1 MNQAGRFVTA
11 IGTKTVPLAADEV
24 IGALAGDQHGVV
36 GRSQLLAA
44 GVGSRAIVHR
54 VESGR
59 LHPLYRGVYAVGHR
73 VLSQR
78 GRWMA
83 ATLAADGVLSHRSA
97 GALWDIRQWQGR
109 IDITTPR
116 TRAKRPGLLL
126 HRAVLAPDEITVRD
140 GIPVTTPA
148 RTLLDLAGV
157 LQRHQLQQAINEAE
171 ILRLPGPHHLASR
184 YPTKRGTRALRALA
198 PPTHTKRDL
207 EARFHTFLND
217 RRFPRP
223 QTNTIIEGREV
234 DFAWPDHRL
243 IVELDS
249 WEFHRHRNAFE
260 GDRERDFVLTLAK
273 YRVVRITWRQLTR
286 HPETVIQRL
295 RDLLWTG
302 SAPSRRSTY
311 ARRAPR

>member
-1 MNQAGRFVTA
+1 MNQAGRFVA
-11 IGTKTVPLAADEV
+11 PIGPETVPLAVDGV
-24 IGALAGDQHGVV
+24 IAAFAERQHGVV
-36 GRSQLLAA
+36 GRRQLLAA
-44 GVGSRAIVHR
+44 GVSERAIKHR
-54 VESGR
+54 ARAGR

-97 GALWDIRQWQGR
+97 GALWVIRQWQGR

-116 TRAKRPGLLL
+116 TRRARPGLLL

-148 RTLLDLAGV
+148 RTLLDLARV

-171 ILRLPGPHHLASR
+171 ILRLEGPHQLASR
-184 YPTKRGTRALRALA
+184 YPTKRGTRALRTLA
-198 PPTHTKRDL
+198 PPTHTKQDL

-223 QTNTIIEGREV
+223 QTNTVIEGKEV
-234 DFAWPDHRL
+234 DFAWPDRRL
-243 IVELDS
+243 IIELDS
-249 WEFHRHRNAFE
+249 WEYHRTRQAFE
-260 GDRERDFVLTLAK
+260 EDRQRDRHLAARGW
-273 YRVVRITWRQLTR
+273 RVIRITWRDLDD
-286 HPETVIQRL
+286 PDALEEEL
-295 RDLLWTG
+295 RALAL
-302 SAPSRRSTY
+302 APG
-311 ARRAPR
+311 PR